1 MGPRSHVVDW
11 SQDQTNPFARG
22 DNSAMRPFAKLLWT
36 LITTS
41 PILKRDGSNSDHI
54 FSSVALTLERSLCEI
69 IQNPDM
75 NVIFYI

>member
-41 PILKRDGSNSDHI
+41 PILKRDGSNS
-54 FSSVALTLERSLCEI
+54 VLTLERSLCGI